1 MAVVPQPKNPVIHPG
16 EEKQQARDASALGPK
31 LVSTLR
37 GPLAAVAQLLSI
49 GYLALIS
56 LLSSLSGAGLL
67 FFPEL
72 AALAYDG
79 YARPRGTWA
88 SALGFLT
95 FTPVLTAIVG
105 VAITN
110 WLPFGIVS
118 ILLVTVLCVFIV
130 QILRSPVAPAISA
143 GILPLM
149 TGLGSWWYPPAI
161 LCGTGALALSLF
173 VWKRFAIP
181 RMPHLEASERE
192 RVDDQ
197 LERIPRRWDWIPAL
211 LIFVTGVSALVVL
224 TGERMILY
232 PPLVVIAFEMFA
244 HPHICPW
251 ARRPARFPLAAFLS
265 ALVGTAAVI
274 TLGPGV
280 VATLLSMAAGI
291 LILRAFDLHM
301 PPALA
306 IGLIPQILEK
316 PGWNYPLAVLGGSIV
331 LAFVFLS
338 YRSVL
343 RRNWGGRRRS
353 PSETGN
359 CA

>member
-1 MAVVPQPKNPVIHPG
+1 MPVAPPTDNSSIHPAG
-16 EEKQQARDASALGPK
+16 KEPRDKKPSATGPT
-31 LVSTLR
+31 LASTLK
-37 GPLAAVAQLLSI
+37 GPLAVGAQLLSV
-49 GYLALIS
+49 GYLGLIS
-56 LLSSLSGAGLL
+56 LFASLPGAGLL

-88 SALGFLT
+88 PALGFLT

-118 ILLVTVLCVFIV
+118 ILPVTVLCVFIV

-149 TGLGSWWYPPAI
+149 TGLGSWSYPPAI

-173 VWKRFAIP
+173 CWKRLVIP
-181 RMPHLEASERE
+181 RMPSVEASERE

-280 VATLLSMAAGI
+280 AATLLSMAAGI
-291 LILRAFDLHM
+291 IILRLFDLHM

-306 IGLIPQILEK
+306 IGLIPQIIEE
-316 PGWNYPLAVLGGSIV
+316 PGWNYPLAVLAGSTI
-331 LAFVFLS
+331 LALVFIS
-338 YRSVL
+338 YRLVL
-343 RRNWGGRRRS
+343 RRTHAPGRWR
-353 PSETGN
+353 EDHAEK
-359 CA
+359 C